1 MATIMRFVILGD
13 DKGGSAFD
21 SFAKKVESSN
31 KAVDRSNTA
40 LKQQSATAD
49 ASVKSFGSLV
59 ASVSGFSD
67 VSRTASRDAGMV
79 EKMVGGIGVA
89 TGIAEPLMAGL
100 VVAIGGLAAAAAPA
114 MAGLGAY
121 GLVLKNVSSTV
132 QQLDTLQK
140 AAATGSP
147 KAVAALQQ
155 FTKGLSPSFR
165 AFAAQLTTSKAAY
178 GQWAAGLQA
187 PVVNPITKLLK
198 LTGPALKSIT
208 PLARAGAGAV
218 AQLMGEIGKKV
229 EGGGLDRV
237 VSVLLPHVQPVIV
250 NLGHAIGN
258 IVAGIWGV
266 LKAFLPMADGMT
278 GGVARLTAKFREWGQ
293 SLPSHTGFQ
302 SLMSMFRGQTPMAI
316 ALVHNLALI
325 IKNLAGTMTG
335 LASPAN
341 SKALQQ
347 ILVPLSAIMV
357 KLTANQGL
365 VRAVL
370 YFMLLRSALVQLKPA
385 FMGLKAGYDV
395 AAGIGKVGAGF
406 RDATV
411 AADAA
416 SGVWGTMGGKLRVL
430 TTWLK
435 SSTIAQ
441 KAFTVEMWLFDAA
454 SSANVIGV
462 IVIALIALGA
472 AFYLAWT
479 KSATFRKFLIGLWH
493 DLLAGARDVWN
504 WLKKNWPLLVG
515 ILTGPVGIAVMVIIR
530 YWRQITGAITGVFSG
545 LAKPVAA
552 AFDAVKSVI
561 TGGFDKWW
569 ASHGAQIK
577 QVWSGLWKAISAVFH
592 FFWDPLAAALR
603 QSVAAFAVIFSVGL
617 AAVRKVVSVYLAAVL
632 VVFRFYIALWSAVFK
647 TVFAVISALAI
658 GFFKLLQAYAKA
670 GLATVQLIF
679 QSAWAVIQ
687 GIVRIAL
694 AVITTGAKIAFALWK
709 ALFKTAFDVIV
720 GIVSV
725 ALSLLTGHWSKA
737 WHDMLNTGKQI
748 WNNMRAA
755 ASAVVS
761 ALSGLWNTA
770 LSTAKSVWN
779 KISGFFGTWWKGMKN
794 AFSIG
799 VSAIGRIWD
808 GVKNAARIP
817 IAFIINTVYDKG
829 IVPVVNAVG
838 GLIGLHLNAIRF
850 AKGGRVREGT
860 TSTADD
866 VLARISKNETVVSA
880 AHSKVLAPAFSAVG
894 VPGYA
899 AGGIPNPL
907 TVIGN
912 VASSALHGLE
922 SLAGNALASA
932 AKLLLSPLLNAIPG
946 TGTPI
951 GKDLKKIPD
960 TIISKVLG
968 LMKASQFTSVAGIPY
983 LGTTL
988 PSLATMIKYFGP
1000 LGDPSRET
1008 SVPFAGHSVTVNKV
1022 LAGNVQA
1029 MGGQVGAAGY
1039 GPYIRDIGGFRTSK
1053 GASGGY
1059 IPFSMHQF
1067 GAAFDI
1073 NEDGGPNG
1081 NWNTM
1086 TLPAKLV
1093 AIMSR
1098 NHWFC
1103 GQSWGGGSRDA
1114 GHFQFTGGGGAAT
1127 GVGQAIV
1134 AGGPQMYAKSILSRY
1149 GWGPGQMDYLIPLW
1163 NQESGWRWN
1172 AMNPSSGAYG
1182 IPQSLPG
1189 SKMASA
1195 GADWRT
1201 NPDTQ
1206 IRWGES
1212 YIKGRYGSPAGAW
1225 AHEKAYN
1232 WYDRGSWKVPSTGP
1246 AVVHAGEMILPADA
1260 AQRVRDSGGGPLV
1273 HIGSVQ
1279 VKEEADMAI
1288 LAQKLSFAITAAGL
1302 GGPV

>member
-1 MATIMRFVILGD
+1 M
-13 DKGGSAFD
+13 
-21 SFAKKVESSN
+21 
-31 KAVDRSNTA
+31 
-40 LKQQSATAD
+40 
-49 ASVKSFGSLV
+49 
-59 ASVSGFSD
+59 
-67 VSRTASRDAGMV
+67 
-79 EKMVGGIGVA
+79 
-89 TGIAEPLMAGL
+89 
-100 VVAIGGLAAAAAPA
+100 
-114 MAGLGAY
+114 
-121 GLVLKNVSSTV
+121 
-132 QQLDTLQK
+132 
-140 AAATGSP
+140 
-147 KAVAALQQ
+147 
-155 FTKGLSPSFR
+155 
-165 AFAAQLTTSKAAY
+165 
-178 GQWAAGLQA
+178 
-187 PVVNPITKLLK
+187 
-198 LTGPALKSIT
+198 
-208 PLARAGAGAV
+208 
-218 AQLMGEIGKKV
+218 
-229 EGGGLDRV
+229 
-237 VSVLLPHVQPVIV
+237 
-250 NLGHAIGN
+250 
-258 IVAGIWGV
+258 
-266 LKAFLPMADGMT
+266 
-278 GGVARLTAKFREWGQ
+278 
-293 SLPSHTGFQ
+293 
-302 SLMSMFRGQTPMAI
+302 
-316 ALVHNLALI
+316 
-325 IKNLAGTMTG
+325 
-335 LASPAN
+335 
-341 SKALQQ
+341 
-347 ILVPLSAIMV
+347 
-357 KLTANQGL
+357 
-365 VRAVL
+365 
-370 YFMLLRSALVQLKPA
+370 
-385 FMGLKAGYDV
+385 
-395 AAGIGKVGAGF
+395 
-406 RDATV
+406 
-411 AADAA
+411 
-416 SGVWGTMGGKLRVL
+416 
-430 TTWLK
+430 
-435 SSTIAQ
+435 
-441 KAFTVEMWLFDAA
+441 
-454 SSANVIGV
+454 
-462 IVIALIALGA
+462 
-472 AFYLAWT
+472 
-479 KSATFRKFLIGLWH
+479 
-493 DLLAGARDVWN
+493 
-504 WLKKNWPLLVG
+504 G

-679 QSAWAVIQ
+679 KSAWAVIQ

-838 GLIGLHLNAIRF
+838 GLIGLHLNAIKF

-1260 AQRVRDSGGGPLV
+1260 AQRVRDSGGARWCTSERAGEGGSRHGDPRAEALV
-1273 HIGSVQ
+1273 RYHGCRAGRAGMTFVSISLVDPVSGTVVPILPRAGISVNTLDIAASARAIELDRVDGHGTYDITRWLGSAAVSLTMQ
-1279 VKEEADMAI
+1279 LWDDADSG
-1288 LAQKLSFAITAAGL
+1288 QTAAGFWDEL
-1302 GGPV
+1302 SMLLSPNLRPVLLCDNDAWDAPRQITLRFDSDTKPLSDPTVWPVQVSWKAPMAMWEAVVPAEYFINATIAGVTGLLFTSSGLIFAPAAGIVFTGTAQTAEAIVTNGAFDTQWQARLYGPCSGPVLGNDSAGQALVFQSGLTIAAGTTSIVIRCCRPRSGHLTGSMSPLTWTSSIQTGGCCSPAVTCCATARPPCPPGQWRT